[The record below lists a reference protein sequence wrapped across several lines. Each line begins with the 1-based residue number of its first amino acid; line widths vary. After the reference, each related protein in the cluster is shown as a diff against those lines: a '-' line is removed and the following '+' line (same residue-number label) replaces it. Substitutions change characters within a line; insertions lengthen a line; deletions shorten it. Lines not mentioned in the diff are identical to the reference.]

1 MKNSKTFKFIV
12 LAILFFGVWSYLK
25 KDQLPLEASL
35 ESEQKESPASQVNI
49 QKIEPEKTVESIS
62 NTSSSNALF
71 VAQNKDEESLSLMTQ
86 ILKDSL
92 PLEKESQDL
101 VRELEKNQLSPELAR
116 DTNPYTGDMM
126 IVRTKRNLPG
136 TRYFHAQYF
145 VGEDGKEFLQ
155 HMSFEFKGGAGAF
168 DRAIS
173 AAQTLANLGTPVK
186 KTKDFVQWNISE
198 NREVWIK
205 VMGEKDLIDD
215 PYNAYTKADIGTIR
229 LAVEKKIHDDQHQD
243 HIENEQ

>member
-1 MKNSKTFKFIV
+1 VKNSKSVKFIV
-12 LAILFFGVWSYLK
+12 LAILIFGVWSYLK
-25 KDQLPLEASL
+25 KDQLPLEVTL
-35 ESEQKESPASQVNI
+35 ESEQPNSPSEQSND
-49 QKIEPEKTVESIS
+49 QKIDLSKSSDSESH
-62 NTSSSNALF
+62 SSNANNFF
-71 VAQNKDEESLSLMTQ
+71 VAQNKEEESLGLMTQ

-101 VRELEKNQLSPELAR
+101 VRELDNNQLSPELAR
-116 DTNPYTGDMM
+116 DSNPYTGDMM

-173 AAQTLANLGTPVK
+173 AAQTLAQLGAPVK
-186 KTKDFVQWNISE
+186 KTKDFIQWNISE

-205 VMGEKDLIDD
+205 IMGEKDLIDD
-215 PYNAYTKADIGTIR
+215 PYNAYTKADVGTIR
-229 LAVEKKIHDDQHQD
+229 VAVEKKIHDDQHQD
-243 HIENEQ
+243 HVENE